1 LSITRAL
8 EFIKQQYPVTKQLGP
23 RIWDHVLQTLA
34 SKHTAK
40 LVKMPSIG
48 IELLYTALDSPMLH
62 KRCAGD
68 KSKDV
73 KAAKPEA
80 IEAGAKLEVEKID
93 EEPAAAEE
101 DGLQKRIETALEPA
115 LLREFSR
122 IMASLYLQSN
132 SQPSE
137 IARVIKSHE

>member
-1 LSITRAL
+1 M
-8 EFIKQQYPVTKQLGP
+8 GP

-48 IELLYTALDSPMLH
+48 IEQLFTALDSPMLH
-62 KRCAGD
+62 RRCAGD

-73 KAAKPEA
+73 KAANAAAKPGA
-80 IEAGAKLEVEKID
+80 IQAGAKLEVEKIE

-101 DGLQKRIETALEPA
+101 DGL
-115 LLREFSR
+115 
-122 IMASLYLQSN
+122 
-132 SQPSE
+132 
-137 IARVIKSHE
+137 